1 MTPIDSPLPGQSSTT
16 SMADDHSWVV
26 ARAAAGAYH
35 TDITVGRHTFAADE
49 PLSVGGGDTGPTP
62 YDYLLGALGACTAMT
77 IHMYAARKKWPLDDV
92 IVRLRGAR
100 SYAADCE
107 NCEAQPV
114 GIRRVERQIELR
126 GSLTDEQ
133 RQRLL
138 AIADRCPVKQTFE
151 RGLQIVAAAEPAS
164 P

>member
-1 MTPIDSPLPGQSSTT
+1 MTRIDAPQERSSTLPT
-16 SMADDHSWVV
+16 TDDHSWVV
-26 ARAAAGAYH
+26 ARTAAGAYR
-35 TDITVGRHTFAADE
+35 TDVTVGRHTFTADE
-49 PLSVGGGDTGPTP
+49 PLNVGGSDTGPTP

-77 IHMYAARKKWPLDDV
+77 IHMYAARKTWPLADV
-92 IVRLRGAR
+92 IVRLRNAR
-100 SYAADCE
+100 SYAGDCE

-114 GIRRVERQIELR
+114 GIGRIERQIELS

-151 RGLQIVAAAEPAS
+151 RGLQIVTGAAR
-164 P
+164 

>member
-1 MTPIDSPLPGQSSTT
+1 MTRVDGSQDHSSAS
-16 SMADDHSWVV
+16 SMPDDQSWVV
-26 ARAAAGAYH
+26 ARTAAGAYR
-35 TDITVGRHTFAADE
+35 TDITVGPHTFAADE
-49 PLSVGGGDTGPTP
+49 PVSVGGGNTGPTP
-62 YDYLLGALGACTAMT
+62 YDYLLAALGACTAMT
-77 IHMYAARKKWPLDDV
+77 IHMYAARKTWPLNDV

-114 GIRRVERQIELR
+114 GVRRIERQIELN

-151 RGLQIVAAAEPAS
+151 RGLQIVAAVEAAS

>member
-1 MTPIDSPLPGQSSTT
+1 MS
-16 SMADDHSWVV
+16 DDRSWVV
-26 ARAAAGAYH
+26 ARTAAGAYR
-35 TDITVGRHTFAADE
+35 TAITVGGHTFTADE
-49 PLSVGGGDTGPTP
+49 PLNVGGSDTGPTP

-77 IHMYAARKKWPLDDV
+77 IHMYAARKRWPLDDV
-92 IVRLRGAR
+92 IVRVRNAR

-114 GIRRVERQIELR
+114 GIGRIERQIELS

-151 RGLQIVAAAEPAS
+151 RGLQIVAAAAR
-164 P
+164 